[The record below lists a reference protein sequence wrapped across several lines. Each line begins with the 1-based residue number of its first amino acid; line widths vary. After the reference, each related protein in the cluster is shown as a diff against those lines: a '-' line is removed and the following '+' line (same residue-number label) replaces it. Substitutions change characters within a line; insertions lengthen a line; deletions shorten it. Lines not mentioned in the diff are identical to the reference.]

1 MFEGKTALVVGGVRG
16 IGAATARLLSLEDAN
31 VIASYLRN
39 DAAAEAT
46 ERTIRDEG
54 GRITFLKSDAHDGV
68 EVQELVRRAYES
80 RDRLDIVVAAA
91 PGAGSCRT
99 ESP

>member
-1 MFEGKTALVVGGVRG
+1 MFEGKTAPVVGGVRG

-91 PGAGSCRT
+91 PGAGSCRF
-99 ESP
+99 SP